1 MNWECPYTEKPTMVE
16 SCRNI
21 RASSPPVGMQ
31 GDSLSLCR
39 ECTKELPGDEE
50 TSTCAFSQTDP
61 LEVEEVMESVE
72 KNNGGAQASPVIF
85 SPSAERIA
93 AKSSSHR
100 TRKRRSDTSAF
111 RDLPKR
117 AEWTGTICGHSGKK
131 GVDFYDSDH
140 GRCKKCKIQSGRE
153 LRAKQPP
160 KSYPT
165 VPTMTQEGTLKP
177 ETMID
182 APKPEPL
189 PEVPKTAL
197 TIIVPASLT
206 LKLPPLSEILLQVPS
221 GNIKEWIL
229 RGLREA
235 EASRGLEKLK

>member
-100 TRKRRSDTSAF
+100 TRKGAPILQRF
-111 RDLPKR
+111 
-117 AEWTGTICGHSGKK
+117 
-131 GVDFYDSDH
+131 
-140 GRCKKCKIQSGRE
+140 
-153 LRAKQPP
+153 
-160 KSYPT
+160 
-165 VPTMTQEGTLKP
+165 
-177 ETMID
+177 ETCRN
-182 APKPEPL
+182 A
-189 PEVPKTAL
+189 
-197 TIIVPASLT
+197 
-206 LKLPPLSEILLQVPS
+206 PS
-221 GNIKEWIL
+221 GPERYAGIPVKK
-229 RGLREA
+229 
-235 EASRGLEKLK
+235 ASISMIRITADAKSAKSKAVGS